1 MKITSDDWILKIVQE
16 GLKLVFIKHPPN
28 TGVRITNVQDVVQRQ
43 CILEE
48 IESLLE
54 KHAIE
59 IVPKTQ
65 EGQGFYSTFFVVP
78 KRDGGYRPILNLKP
92 LNIFLQNQHFKM
104 ESLRS
109 IIQALNVGD
118 WVASIDLK
126 DAYLHVPIYPEDRKY
141 LRFCIDNIHY
151 QFRSMPFGLAT
162 APRVFTKLMG
172 AIGAHLRSQQISIY
186 MYLDD
191 WLLKNADRM
200 TLVHQLRRTLFLLMD
215 LGLVIN
221 QSKSI
226 LQPTQQITYLGA
238 LFNLQQGMV
247 YPSLD
252 RFLSLRGAISTMVM
266 ESFIPARTFLRVLGL
281 MAACIDLVPLARLKM
296 RPIQF
301 CLLSQW
307 RPHVDELDH
316 LIQMDSFL
324 IPHLLWWIERG
335 NVLAGTSIL
344 SFRADLTLWTD
355 ASTYGWGAHLEDR
368 NVSGKWTVIEQSSH
382 INLLELSA
390 VENALHHFRD
400 NVKHRQVL
408 LRTDNSTVV
417 SYINR
422 QGGTKSAA
430 LCVMTWRILHWCH
443 LLGIQLKAAH
453 IPGKKNVIADQLSR
467 GRQIPKM
474 TEWSLNQEIVQQIFR
489 VFPTPNIDLFATR
502 ENRKLAVFCSPFPD
516 PLAWECDALAVDWTG
531 MFAYAFPPPILIPK
545 VLRKVE
551 QESCVLLLIAPFSPR
566 QSWFPDLLHLLVD
579 IPRELPII
587 RDMLTQ
593 RRGQFIHPSPES
605 LHLAVWKISNNKEQ
619 RIDFLRKLSHL
630 SSTHEDSQQ
639 EKCMMLEYESTR
651 NGVPRTKRIQ
661 LRPL

>member
-43 CILEE
+43 CILEK

-109 IIQALNVGD
+109 VIQALNVGD

-247 YPSLD
+247 Y
-252 RFLSLRGAISTMVM
+252 
-266 ESFIPARTFLRVLGL
+266 
-281 MAACIDLVPLARLKM
+281 
-296 RPIQF
+296 
-301 CLLSQW
+301 
-307 RPHVDELDH
+307 
-316 LIQMDSFL
+316 
-324 IPHLLWWIERG
+324 
-335 NVLAGTSIL
+335 N
-344 SFRADLTLWTD
+344 
-355 ASTYGWGAHLEDR
+355 
-368 NVSGKWTVIEQSSH
+368 
-382 INLLELSA
+382 
-390 VENALHHFRD
+390 
-400 NVKHRQVL
+400 
-408 LRTDNSTVV
+408 
-417 SYINR
+417 
-422 QGGTKSAA
+422 
-430 LCVMTWRILHWCH
+430 
-443 LLGIQLKAAH
+443 
-453 IPGKKNVIADQLSR
+453 
-467 GRQIPKM
+467 
-474 TEWSLNQEIVQQIFR
+474 IVF
-489 VFPTPNIDLFATR
+489 
-502 ENRKLAVFCSPFPD
+502 
-516 PLAWECDALAVDWTG
+516 
-531 MFAYAFPPPILIPK
+531 
-545 VLRKVE
+545 
-551 QESCVLLLIAPFSPR
+551 
-566 QSWFPDLLHLLVD
+566 
-579 IPRELPII
+579 
-587 RDMLTQ
+587 
-593 RRGQFIHPSPES
+593 
-605 LHLAVWKISNNKEQ
+605 
-619 RIDFLRKLSHL
+619 
-630 SSTHEDSQQ
+630 
-639 EKCMMLEYESTR
+639 
-651 NGVPRTKRIQ
+651 
-661 LRPL
+661 